1 MTLHYLG
8 STIGART
15 ARDVCSALAPKIYD
29 NLKAFRVCVR
39 ARRFRNST
47 RDRFRFSFVLELG
60 KSFFCISASKRVSE

>member
-60 KSFFCISASKRVSE
+60 KKALFLHFSEQASE